1 MPSFNIPVTLDWP
14 IAIGGSVRKMRIYN
28 AKEIPTLKSQIS
40 QHQLRNLAF
49 FVAQLKRPLVV
60 SLKYI

>member
-1 MPSFNIPVTLDWP
+1 
-14 IAIGGSVRKMRIYN
+14 MRIYN
-28 AKEIPTLKSQIS
+28 AKEILILKSQIS

-60 SLKYI
+60 